1 MTDQRVNS
9 PRTGAT
15 ASVAAKKTSP
25 AVYRRRRLAAV
36 VGLLVV
42 VLALVLVT
50 GFVWP
55 GFWRSE
61 ATPQPV
67 PTVTVTAPVPTPTV
81 KAMERA
87 DDETAFQKALPSA
100 VLQFA
105 LGSLAEAKEPKGEG
119 ALEAWNAEYSDGGSG
134 EVAVLAGQW
143 ATSDEAATA
152 AAAWTSSAGEADRE
166 GDVKVGKKVVG
177 QYAIVPAK
185 GGKAVVVWQNGTAV
199 MQATGPV
206 DTMEDFYAAFPL

>member
-15 ASVAAKKTSP
+15 ASVAAKKASP

-199 MQATGPV
+199 MRATGPA